1 MIMVGKLFAFIIV
14 LIITT
19 YSSKAADSPH
29 DRTGVV
35 VSKIEQIEYIPTYG
49 STFKRIKER
58 GHIICGAKD
67 SMPGFGEEHWDA
79 ETGVLKFQGFDIDV
93 CRAIAVAV
101 FGNKDSVEYEII
113 DGKTRFS
120 YLIDG
125 TVDVVSAT
133 VTYTYT
139 RNVLKKLEFM
149 PTTYYDGQGFIV
161 RKTLGVSSAKQM
173 SGARICYS
181 STGTAAKNTRD
192 FFTKH
197 FLDYVPV
204 VVPVGEKSKDYYL
217 DRKCDMYGTDR
228 SGLASNRIGF
238 KHPEQHVILPEI
250 ISKEPLGPVVKY
262 GDQQWS
268 DIVRWTIYVLF
279 IAEEMGLNS
288 NNISK
293 FKNNIDPSIQRFMGE
308 LNGNDHPHLGAK
320 LGLDATWAYEVIKQV
335 GNYKEIYERNLG
347 ENTPLALKRGLN
359 KLYTDGGL
367 LYAPPLK

>member
-101 FGNKDSVEYEII
+101 FGNKESVEYEII

-228 SGLASNRIGF
+228 SALASNRLSF
-238 KHPEQHVILPEI
+238 KHPEQHIILPEI
-250 ISKEPLGPVVKY
+250 ISKEPLGPVTKY

-268 DIVRWTIYVLF
+268 DIIRWTIYVLF
-279 IAEEMGLNS
+279 VAEEYGITS
-288 NNISK
+288 KNIDD
-293 FKNNIDPSIQRFMGE
+293 FKNHIDPMIQRFMGE
-308 LNGNDHPHLGAK
+308 INGIDHPHLGAK
-320 LGLDATWAYEVIKQV
+320 LGLKSEWAYEVIKQV
-335 GNYKEIYERNLG
+335 GNYAEIYERNG
-347 ENTPLALKRGLN
+347 GKNTPLALSRGLN
-359 KLYTDGGL
+359 KLYTEGGL